1 MVEDCYEFGLS
12 LSKEEE
18 LQTSQLKVVTRSNV
32 SLQIKEASEFQRE
45 VRTSFEKQLN
55 RYLIYQI
62 LHFLID
68 KLS

>member
-32 SLQIKEASEFQRE
+32 SLQIKEASKFQRE